1 MNSIRLLLLTVTIL
15 GLFATTRSQDK
26 KVQGSISWDE
36 WGVPHIYAQ
45 RDEDL
50 FYLDGWAQMTLH
62 ANLILELYG
71 RSRGKAAEYWGSS
84 KIAEDG
90 IIHTLGFPEI
100 AKQWTQQ
107 QDQDYQKLLK
117 AYVQGLND
125 YASAHPEVIKATNRQ
140 ILPLTVTDVN
150 SHLCF
155 VVFAR
160 FVGGQDLGTA
170 MQYPG
175 LGSNAWAVAPSRS
188 ASGNA
193 MLVQNPHLPWFG
205 EFLFTEAHFNKP
217 GLNVYGSTLVGFPG
231 IAIGFNEHLGWT
243 HTNNTIDN
251 ADTYALELRDGGY
264 MLDGQRM
271 DFERRQAVIR
281 VRDSAGQ
288 LSEQSVECLRS
299 AHGPVVKIGAKKAIA
314 IRMVGADRPNMGYQW
329 WKMANAKN
337 FADFEK
343 ALRMSQIPFWNVMYA
358 DRTGN
363 IFYLF
368 NGLVP
373 KRSET
378 SWAYWNR
385 VIPGGKSTDIW
396 TDVHQYDELPKLK
409 NPRQGWLQ
417 NANDPP
423 WTSTLPMGIDR
434 QQFPGYMSP
443 HFMHLR
449 AQRSA
454 GMLQDDASISFDEL
468 IRYKQSTGAELADRI
483 LDDLFT
489 AIDQHG
495 TDLSRE
501 ARAVLARWDRQA
513 DTASS
518 GMALFTRWADKMGV
532 NNEAM
537 FAKKWDDKQP
547 RATPD
552 GLANPKKA
560 VAKLD
565 EAAAEMKKIY
575 GRLDIPWGEAFRL
588 TGPQGSLAGNG
599 ADGSYGVFRVTWG
612 ESGSEKVTYAS
623 GGDSWVG
630 IIEFGKRIR
639 AKVLLSYG
647 NASEE
652 NSPHRGDQLTLYS
665 AKALRDAWFYPEDVK
680 KHTARL
686 ESWPK
691 DPAR

>member
-1 MNSIRLLLLTVTIL
+1 M
-15 GLFATTRSQDK
+15 
-26 KVQGSISWDE
+26 VQ
-36 WGVPHIYAQ
+36 
-45 RDEDL
+45 
-50 FYLDGWAQMTLH
+50 
-62 ANLILELYG
+62 
-71 RSRGKAAEYWGSS
+71 
-84 KIAEDG
+84 
-90 IIHTLGFPEI
+90 TLGFPEI
-100 AKQWTQQ
+100 ARQWTATQHP
-107 QDQDYQKLLK
+107 DYQKLLS
-117 AYVQGLND
+117 AYVRGLND
-125 YASAHPEVIKATNRQ
+125 YADAHPEAIKAANRQ
-140 ILPLTVTDVN
+140 ILPLSVDDVN

-160 FVGGQDLGTA
+160 FVGGEDLGTA

-175 LGSNAWAVAPSRS
+175 LGSNAWAVAASRS
-188 ASGNA
+188 ASGHA

-217 GLNVYGSTLVGFPG
+217 GLNVYGSTLVGLPG

-251 ADTYALELRDGGY
+251 ADTYELELRDGGY
-264 MLDGQRM
+264 LLDGKRV
-271 DFERRQAVIR
+271 DFERRQVMIR

-288 LSEQSVECLRS
+288 ISEQPVECLRS
-299 AHGPVVKIGAKKAIA
+299 RHGPVIRMGAQKALA

-329 WKMANAKN
+329 WKMANAQS
-337 FADFEK
+337 FAEFET

-358 DRTGN
+358 DRQGN

-373 KRSET
+373 KRGEA

-385 VIPGGKSTDIW
+385 VIPGGKSADIW
-396 TDVHQYDELPKLK
+396 TDVHRYDELPKLK
-409 NPRQGWLQ
+409 NPKQGWLQ

-434 QQFPGYMSP
+434 QKFPGYMAP

-454 GMLQDDASISFDEL
+454 GMLQNDPSISFDEL
-468 IRYKQSTGAELADRI
+468 IRYKLSTGVELADRI
-483 LDDLFT
+483 IDDLFS
-489 AIDQHG
+489 AIDQYG

-501 ARAVLARWDRQA
+501 ARAALARWDRQS
-513 DTASS
+513 DTAST
-518 GMALFTRWADKMGV
+518 GMALFTRWADKMGTYDESV
-532 NNEAM
+532 
-537 FAKKWDDKQP
+537 FSKKWDDKHP
-547 RATPD
+547 RTTPD
-552 GLANPKKA
+552 GLADPKKA
-560 VAKLD
+560 VAMLD

-588 TGPQGSLAGNG
+588 QGPQGSFAGNG
-599 ADGSYGVFRVTWG
+599 ADGGYGVFRVTWG
-612 ESGSEKVTYAS
+612 QGGDDKTTYAS

-630 IIEFGKRIR
+630 IIEFGKRLR

-652 NSPHRGDQLTLYS
+652 NSPHRGDQLRLYS
-665 AKALRDAWFYPEDVK
+665 AKALRDAWFYAEDVE
-680 KHTARL
+680 KHTVQR
-686 ESWPK
+686 ESWP
-691 DPAR
+691 RSSTR